1 MIADLTNAQRELA
14 DYMSEISEKC
24 YAASWM
30 QGLEYA
36 LWNAVINGEQA
47 YGQNFITTKDCETLR
62 ILSEACDSWIYFD
75 EYKECVAIDFAQ
87 WITIYKASDK

>member
-1 MIADLTNAQRELA
+1 MIADLTNTQRELA
-14 DYMSEISEKC
+14 YYMSEISEKC

-47 YGQNFITTKDCETLR
+47 YGQDFISKKNCETLR

-75 EYKECVAIDFAQ
+75 ESSEETAISLSL
-87 WITIYKASDK
+87 WKKMVEIKL

>member
-1 MIADLTNAQRELA
+1 
-14 DYMSEISEKC
+14 
-24 YAASWM
+24 M

-47 YGQNFITTKDCETLR
+47 YGQNFITAKDCETLR

-75 EYKECVAIDFAQ
+75 ESSEETAISLSLWKKWWRLNCKEIFIVCN
-87 WITIYKASDK
+87 SC

>member
-1 MIADLTNAQRELA
+1 MITDLTNAQRELA

-24 YAASWM
+24 YSASWM

-75 EYKECVAIDFAQ
+75 ESTEETAISLSLWKKMLEF
-87 WITIYKASDK
+87 K